1 MTTVTTV
8 RTRVVERTAIDPGR
22 TTSREETLG

>member
-8 RTRVVERTAIDPGR
+8 RTPTAKGTAFDPGR
-22 TTSREETLG
+22 THSRGETLG